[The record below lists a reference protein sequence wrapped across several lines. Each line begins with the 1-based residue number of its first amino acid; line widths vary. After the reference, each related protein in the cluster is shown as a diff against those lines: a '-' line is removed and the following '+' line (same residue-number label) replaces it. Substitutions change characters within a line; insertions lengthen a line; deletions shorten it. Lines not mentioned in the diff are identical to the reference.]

1 MLENQMY
8 VPQTLTIIKNGV
20 TLFETD
26 CEVLIE
32 YYFDAGEI
40 DWRPVSF
47 HFEGRGA
54 APEQRLYA
62 DINKTEPLWAVLNA
76 ALEDAAIVTA
86 ICDHLD
92 SQ

>member
-47 HFEGRGA
+47 HFE
-54 APEQRLYA
+54 
-62 DINKTEPLWAVLNA
+62 DA
-76 ALEDAAIVTA
+76 ALHQNSACTLTLTKRNRFGR
-86 ICDHLD
+86 C
-92 SQ
+92 